1 MTTRWNIALA
11 SMAGAAVAAVAVVA
25 LAGGAADDAAA
36 TVPPDS
42 VPTSDGTGTA
52 TDVRTVSV
60 SGHGTVSVVPDVAD
74 ISAGVQTTA
83 DTAAEAMDTVGTKSQ
98 ALVDTLKGLGI
109 AAEDIQTSGLSLYPR
124 FTNDGS
130 TINGYQASTSVT
142 VTVHDVS
149 TIGEVLDGLQGLV
162 GEELTLGGISFS
174 YDDPEAVMAEARTAA
189 IENAKVRAGQYADAA
204 GAELGEI
211 LRIVESSVATP
222 VFAREMS
229 VAQDSA
235 AGAPMAIEPGSQ
247 DLAADVSVVFAMD

>member
-1 MTTRWNIALA
+1 
-11 SMAGAAVAAVAVVA
+11 
-25 LAGGAADDAAA
+25 
-36 TVPPDS
+36 
-42 VPTSDGTGTA
+42 
-52 TDVRTVSV
+52 
-60 SGHGTVSVVPDVAD
+60 
-74 ISAGVQTTA
+74 
-83 DTAAEAMDTVGTKSQ
+83 MDTVSTKSQ

-109 AAEDIQTSGLSLYPR
+109 AAEDIQTSGLSLYPS

-130 TINGYQASTSVT
+130 TINGYQAATNVSVT
-142 VTVHDVS
+142 VRDV
-149 TIGEVLDGLQGLV
+149 TQVGAVLDGLKGFV

-174 YDDPEAVMAEARTAA
+174 YDDPEAVLAEARAAA
-189 IENAKVRAGQYADAA
+189 IENATVRAGQYADAA

-235 AGAPMAIEPGSQ
+235 AAAPMAIEPGSQ

>member
-1 MTTRWNIALA
+1 M
-11 SMAGAAVAAVAVVA
+11 
-25 LAGGAADDAAA
+25 
-36 TVPPDS
+36 
-42 VPTSDGTGTA
+42 
-52 TDVRTVSV
+52 
-60 SGHGTVSVVPDVAD
+60 
-74 ISAGVQTTA
+74 
-83 DTAAEAMDTVGTKSQ
+83 
-98 ALVDTLKGLGI
+98 
-109 AAEDIQTSGLSLYPR
+109 
-124 FTNDGS
+124 
-130 TINGYQASTSVT
+130 
-142 VTVHDVS
+142 
-149 TIGEVLDGLQGLV
+149 LDGLQGLV

-174 YDDPEAVMAEARTAA
+174 YDDPEAVMADARTAA

>member
-1 MTTRWNIALA
+1 MTSRWNIALA
-11 SMAGAAVAAVAVVA
+11 SAAAAAVAAVAVVT
-25 LAGGAADDAAA
+25 LGGGGAADDVSA

-42 VPTSDGTGTA
+42 VPLPGSDA
-52 TDVRTVSV
+52 DAPRTVTV
-60 SGHGTVSVVPDVAD
+60 SGHGTVQVVPDVAN
-74 ISAGVQTTA
+74 IQAGVQTRTA
-83 DTAAEAMDTVGTKSQ
+83 TAAEAMDTVGTKSQ
-98 ALVDTLKGLGI
+98 ALVDTLKGLQI
-109 AAEDIQTSGLSLYPR
+109 ADDDIQTSGLSLYPS

-149 TIGEVLDGLQGLV
+149 RIGEVLDGLQGLV

-174 YDDPEAVMAEARTAA
+174 YDDPEAVMADARAAA
-189 IENAKVRAGQYADAA
+189 IENATVRAGQFADAA

-211 LRIVESSVATP
+211 LRIVETSVAAP

-235 AGAPMAIEPGSQ
+235 AGAPLAIEPGSQ
-247 DLAADVSVVFAMD
+247 DLAADVSVVFAME